1 MSKRSRKRNKIL
13 AAMVGLA
20 GASKLGLLSKSPVAK
35 SGVYDAA
42 SKARKVFDKKGP
54 TGPLRNTKNVVAS
67 GITKLKR
74 SDLPSPR
81 NMKSIFVGDDGSI
94 TKGLEK
100 FKNKD
105 VYAKTM
111 RERRGQTGTGL
122 KSFLNKV
129 VLGPKTQLK
138 KGKMV
143 KARGGGMAMG
153 GMKPTKLY

>member
-1 MSKRSRKRNKIL
+1 MSKKSRRKKIL

-20 GASKLGLLSKSPVAK
+20 GASKLGLLSKSPFKGGK
-35 SGVYDAA
+35 SGVYEAA
-42 SKARKVFDKKGP
+42 QKARKAMKTPPTGKGP
-54 TGPLRNTKNVVAS
+54 LLGVTD

-81 NMKSIFVGDDGSI
+81 NMKSIFVGSDGTI

-100 FKNKD
+100 FKNKE

-111 RERRGQTGTGL
+111 RERRGETGTGI
-122 KSFLNKV
+122 KNFLNKV
-129 VLGPKTQLK
+129 ILGPKTQLN